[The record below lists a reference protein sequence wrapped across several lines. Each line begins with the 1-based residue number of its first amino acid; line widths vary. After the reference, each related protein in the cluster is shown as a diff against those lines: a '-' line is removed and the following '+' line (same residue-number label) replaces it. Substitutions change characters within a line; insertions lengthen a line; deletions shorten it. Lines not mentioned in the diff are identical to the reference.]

1 MTNPYK
7 TPKAFVQDSG
17 KMPRPAPIQRV
28 YTLLL
33 TAFVCVLIPI
43 VTEILVSA
51 QLGWQD
57 RNLLYWRDLLRFTF
71 MSIGGLATVTAL
83 YALLFFPVH
92 WRKRTA
98 PRWYFAIGMM
108 LLGIGMAGVWEA
120 VPAQSWQWWWLLP
133 VLLAGS
139 LIIAAGYMLIRYDA
153 QVHLPN

>member
-7 TPKAFVQDSG
+7 TPKAPVQDLG
-17 KMPRPAPIQRV
+17 KALRPAPIQRV
-28 YTLLL
+28 YTLLF
-33 TAFVCVLIPI
+33 TAFACVLIPI

-51 QLGWQD
+51 QASWQD
-57 RNLLYWRDLLRFTF
+57 RDLLYWRDVLMFIMVSCGLL
-71 MSIGGLATVTAL
+71 TVVTGL

-120 VPAQSWQWWWLLP
+120 MPAQSWQWWWLLP

-139 LIIAAGYMLIRYDA
+139 LIVAAGYMLTRYDT